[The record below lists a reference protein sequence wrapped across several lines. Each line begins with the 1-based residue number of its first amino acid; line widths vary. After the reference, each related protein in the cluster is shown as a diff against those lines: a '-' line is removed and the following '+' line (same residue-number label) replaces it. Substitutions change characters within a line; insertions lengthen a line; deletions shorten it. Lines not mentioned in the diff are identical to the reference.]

1 MKDRNRR
8 PQGLFATRREV
19 LALGAA
25 AWTMPHLAWA
35 EDYPSR
41 PLRLMVGFSPGGGV
55 DSSARIIAPRIGE
68 ELKATMVV
76 DNKAGASGMIC
87 SDYVAKAAPDGYTLM
102 YTAGSAITVAPHL
115 VAKPPINSLTDL
127 IPVNAI
133 GAAPLVLSL
142 HPGTGIRTLP
152 EFIAQAKTRQLTL
165 ASAGIGTLTHLTIEL
180 LAQVT
185 GGKIV
190 HVPYKGGGA
199 AVVDALSGHVDG
211 MISDIPPVL
220 QQFQAGKLV
229 PIAVTSEQR
238 FELLANIPTVN
249 EVIKG
254 FTAAS
259 WMGVFA
265 PAKTPQPIVDRL
277 SVAVAKAVAREDVGA
292 QLKKVGVVPY
302 SYPTPDA
309 FRKFIA
315 EDNERWSK
323 LIREKNITAAS

>member
-1 MKDRNRR
+1 MKDQNRR
-8 PQGLFATRREV
+8 PDSLLATRRGV
-19 LALGAA
+19 LALGVA
-25 AWTMPHLAWA
+25 AWATPHLAWA
-35 EDYPSR
+35 DDYPSR

-55 DSSARIIAPRIGE
+55 DSSARIIAPRMGD
-68 ELKATMVV
+68 ELKGTLVV

-87 SDYVAKAAPDGYTLM
+87 SDYVAKSAPDGYTLM

-127 IPVNAI
+127 MPVNGI

-142 HPGTGIRTLP
+142 HPGTNIRTLA

-238 FELLANIPTVN
+238 FDLLPNIPTAN
-249 EVIKG
+249 EVLKG

-265 PAKTPQPIVDRL
+265 PAKTPQPIIDRL
-277 SVAVAKAVAREDVGA
+277 SAAVARAVAREDVGA
-292 QLKKVGVVPY
+292 QLKKVGVLPY

-323 LIREKNITAAS
+323 LIREKKITAAS